1 MISGIFLIMSRTK
14 KRLWVAILIVG
25 VGGLLAGKIY
35 LMPSLSRYFLSRG
48 NYYFNGGAYDLPK
61 AEQFYRWALAIYDNT
76 PLAHSKLA
84 NVLFIQGKPKEALV
98 HIDKEIAKNPDF
110 GRAYYLRGLI
120 YGFTKNL
127 DEAERDFKTILELQE
142 SSNKA
147 QNLGEGGWAVYN
159 DLAWI
164 QFQKG
169 NYADVEKTARE
180 GLTQYPDN
188 PWLLND
194 LGLALLNLGKK
205 GEAKAVFEK
214 ALVQA
219 EKFTTQDVIKAYPGN
234 DPAQA
239 SDRRLSI
246 ITNIRFNKTLT
257 VDN

>member
-1 MISGIFLIMSRTK
+1 MPK
-14 KRLWVAILIVG
+14 KLLFAIVIAALVIGVLLLWREPLAETAAEIL
-25 VGGLLAGKIY
+25 
-35 LMPSLSRYFLSRG
+35 MQRG

-61 AEQFYRWALAIYDNT
+61 AEQFYRWAIAIHDNT

-84 NVLFIQGKPKEALV
+84 NVLFIQGKPGEALV

-120 YGFTKNL
+120 HGFLKNL
-127 DEAERDFKTILELQE
+127 DEAERDFKTILELHE

-147 QNLGEGGWAVYN
+147 QDLGEGGWAVYN

-169 NYADVEKTARE
+169 NYADVEKTAQE
-180 GLTQYPDN
+180 GLEKYPDN

-194 LGLALLNLGKK
+194 LGLAFLNLGKK
-205 GEAKAVFEK
+205 AKAKAVFEK
-214 ALVQA
+214 ALAQA
-219 EKFTTQDVIKAYPGN
+219 EKLTAQDVIKAYPGN
-234 DPAQA
+234 NPAQA